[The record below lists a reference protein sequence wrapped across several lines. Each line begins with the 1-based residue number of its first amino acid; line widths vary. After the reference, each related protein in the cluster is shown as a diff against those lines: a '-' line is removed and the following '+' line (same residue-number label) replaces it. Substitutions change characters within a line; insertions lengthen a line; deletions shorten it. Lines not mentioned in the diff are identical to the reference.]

1 MHVVYV
7 FFSSLRTMWLVL
19 LTYQLATLLIA
30 QGQNACIGHSTFRSP
45 ANSDIEVFC
54 GSQTV
59 DLQILL
65 CPVYFNGYNESLLSL
80 NSEHSKHQCQGNADW
95 TADPPVVKF
104 NFSITEEG
112 ITACSSKLTVTQ
124 ETGTGVFADFS
135 NVQYINISGMVC
147 SEDPSTGAITYHQ
160 EVMYQFSCRY
170 PLQYLVN
177 NTQMSVSA
185 VNLAVKDN
193 NGSFISTLSMQLY
206 SDENFSTTLRIPQ
219 GGLELKTRIFVE
231 VKASN
236 LTNRFNVLLDRCYA
250 TASPFP
256 VNTTFHDLFVG
267 CNQDAQTVMGINGE
281 QQEARFSFEAF
292 RFIQSSDAIFS
303 TYYVHCATRLC
314 VNDVCP
320 SIIKNCTSSTNSR
333 RRRGASNNQ
342 GTTVSDMAT
351 ISSGPITTRLDQG
364 ILMAPGGMFH
374 CQHELIPTCCT
385 ASFMLIRIET
395 VHLSILYWAYYGV
408 FFLPTGAQQA
418 HLNSTVVAVS
428 VVAGIVGV
436 ICLTL
441 VAFIVY
447 QMYNSNFS
455 FNKSILQG

>member
-1 MHVVYV
+1 
-7 FFSSLRTMWLVL
+7 MWLVL

-45 ANSDIEVFC
+45 ANSDMEVLC

-80 NSEHSKHQCQGNADW
+80 NSEHSKHQCKGNADW

-124 ETGTGVFADFS
+124 EAGTGVFADFS

-147 SEDPSTGAITYHQ
+147 SKDPSTGAITYHQ
-160 EVMYQFSCRY
+160 EVMYQFSCHY

-193 NGSFISTLSMQLY
+193 NGSFISTLSMRLY
-206 SDENFSTTLRIPQ
+206 SDEKYSRTLQVPQ

-267 CNQDAQTVMGINGE
+267 CNQDTQTVMGINGA

-292 RFIQSSDAIFS
+292 RFTQSEAIFS

-314 VNDVCP
+314 VNDICP
-320 SIIKNCTSSTNSR
+320 SLKNCSSSTNSR

-351 ISSGPITTRLDQG
+351 ISSGPITIRTDQG
-364 ILMAPGGMFH
+364 NLVAPG
-374 CQHELIPTCCT
+374 
-385 ASFMLIRIET
+385 
-395 VHLSILYWAYYGV
+395 
-408 FFLPTGAQQA
+408 GAQQA
-418 HLNSTVVAVS
+418 HLNSTMVAVS
-428 VVAGIVGV
+428 VVAGIVGA

-441 VAFIVY
+441 VAFIGY